1 MKLRPLE
8 AIVNGFIMAVGITR
22 PTPKKRRVAT
32 IFIASGLIG
41 SVLGVTALFLFLIA
55 RLS

>member
-8 AIVNGFIMAVGITR
+8 AIVNGFIMAVGITK
-22 PTPKKRRVAT
+22 PTAKKRRVAT

-41 SVLGVTALFLFLIA
+41 TVLGVTALFLFVIA

>member
-8 AIVNGFIMAVGITR
+8 TIVNGFIMVVGITQ

-32 IFIASGLIG
+32 LFIASGLIG
-41 SVLGVTALFLFLIA
+41 TVLGVTALFVFVIA

>member
-1 MKLRPLE
+1 MKLRLLE

-41 SVLGVTALFLFLIA
+41 TVLGVTALLLFLID

>member
-1 MKLRPLE
+1 MKLRLFE
-8 AIVNGFIMAVGITR
+8 AIVNGFIMAVGITQ

-41 SVLGVTALFLFLIA
+41 TVLGVTALFLFLIA
-55 RLS
+55 HLS

>member
-41 SVLGVTALFLFLIA
+41 SVLGVTALFVFLIT

>member
-1 MKLRPLE
+1 MKLRLIE
-8 AIVNGFIMAVGITR
+8 AIVNGFIMAVGITQ

-41 SVLGVTALFLFLIA
+41 TVLGVTALFLFLIA
-55 RLS
+55 HLS

>member
-8 AIVNGFIMAVGITR
+8 TIVNGFIMVVGITQ
-22 PTPKKRRVAT
+22 PTPTKRRVAT
-32 IFIASGLIG
+32 LFIASGLIG
-41 SVLGVTALFLFLIA
+41 TVLGVTALFVFVIA